1 MYGGYQVENAA
12 PIHVTLDNIK
22 DQTKEGNG
30 KTYIVPSVMQSSIK
44 SAYSAISEF
53 AGTEEAPGPFYE
65 FHKLM
70 LDAGVF
76 FTDEDFASFG
86 QTVEAFNTYHYTIY
100 IPSNESVRAAL
111 EAGMPTLDEAEEYIL
126 TQEENY
132 SFDADDYRDSI
143 KSIIADFVNYHIQ
156 DNSVYVGGGN
166 TEGNFETSTLDE
178 TTGTFCRLNVEGSND
193 GISIVD
199 GVGNAQSVDTSD
211 PALYNIMTRDY
222 LFDNKDI
229 QSSKQIETSSFAVIH
244 RVPNVLY
251 HKKNQIEDYIKKVER
266 LKKQFSS
273 NE

>member
-1 MYGGYQVENAA
+1 MKNIIDNKKIYFIL
-12 PIHVTLDNIK
+12 PILIFLIFT
-22 DQTKEGNG
+22 
-30 KTYIVPSVMQSSIK
+30 
-44 SAYSAISEF
+44 
-53 AGTEEAPGPFYE
+53 
-65 FHKLM
+65 
-70 LDAGVF
+70 AGVF
-76 FTDEDFASFG
+76 AKYLLKTDDNFLYDAN
-86 QTVEAFNTYHYTIY
+86 AFYF
-100 IPSNESVRAAL
+100 ESDL
-111 EAGMPTLDEAEEYIL
+111 L
-126 TQEENY
+126 EENI
-132 SFDADDYRDSI
+132 DMKQVQNKILDTD
-143 KSIIADFVNYHIQ
+143 II
-156 DNSVYVGGGN
+156 YVGGGN